1 MRDETRERVVLP
13 LSIPI
18 GALAF
23 IALIVFAMSRILL
36 NVPEPLPTAIAFM
49 VAFNLLV
56 VFSLVA
62 MRPGLGRSGFALM
75 GLVALVPAIIGGMAA
90 AGAIN
95 VKAEKKAKG
104 PEAVA
109 SAVAVSAQGIAFQQ
123 SELKIPAGKQFTLN
137 FSNKDSGVPHNVA
150 ILKEKG
156 SAEALFREAV
166 VTGPATVAWKVK
178 PIPAGSYYFQCDVHP
193 NMSGTVTAGESAG
206 AGPAAGSSVK
216 VAARSLAF
224 DVKKLSVP
232 AGKSFKLEFDNQD
245 SGTPHNVSILESK
258 GSASALFRMAPIPGP
273 QKVTWSVPPIAA
285 GKYFFQCD
293 VHPTTMIGEVEAT

>member
-1 MRDETRERVVLP
+1 MRDETRERLVLP

-49 VAFNLLV
+49 IAFNLLV

-62 MRPGLGRSGFALM
+62 MRPGFGKSGFALM

-90 AGAIN
+90 AGAISVN
-95 VKAEKKAKG
+95 AEKKAKG
-104 PEAVA
+104 QEAA
-109 SAVAVSAQGIAFQQ
+109 GLAVAVTAQGIAFQQ
-123 SELKIPAGKQFTLN
+123 ADLKIPAGKPFTMN
-137 FSNKDSGVPHNVA
+137 FTNKDSGVPHNVA

-156 SAEALFREAV
+156 SSEALFREAI
-166 VTGPATVAWKVK
+166 VTGPATVAWKAK

-193 NMSGTVTAGESAG
+193 NMSGTVTAGEGAG
-206 AGPAAGSSVK
+206 AGPSAGAPVK
-216 VAARSLAF
+216 IAARSLAF
-224 DVKKLSVP
+224 DVKKFAVP
-232 AGKSFKLEFDNQD
+232 AAKAFKLEFDNQD

-258 GSASALFRMAPIPGP
+258 GASSALFRMAPIAGP